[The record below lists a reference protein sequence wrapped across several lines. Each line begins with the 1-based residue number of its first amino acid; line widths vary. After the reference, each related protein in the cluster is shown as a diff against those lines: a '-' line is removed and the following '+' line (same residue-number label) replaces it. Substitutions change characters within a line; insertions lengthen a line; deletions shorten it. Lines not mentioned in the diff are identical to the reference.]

1 MIEKEIEKMKIDKTK
16 LLIKKYNKD
25 VSSTNG
31 FRRFSMIKHILIEVI
46 SNYKIFEILYFIFL

>member
-1 MIEKEIEKMKIDKTK
+1 MKIDKTK

-46 SNYKIFEILYFIFL
+46 SNCKIFEILYFIFL